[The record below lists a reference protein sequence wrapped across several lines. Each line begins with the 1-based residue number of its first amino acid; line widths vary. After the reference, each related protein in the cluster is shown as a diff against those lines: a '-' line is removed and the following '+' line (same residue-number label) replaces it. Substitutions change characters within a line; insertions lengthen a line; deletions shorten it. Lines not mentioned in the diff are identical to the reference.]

1 MIEVERL
8 SWTVTIFL
16 FVWLASQ
23 CIRLYQR
30 RRLRAIQNLPTEGQA
45 SLIVIVSSHCAIC
58 PAQKK
63 IIAELCALYPLLLR
77 VVIIDADTQPA
88 QARALSVMTVPST
101 LLQAP
106 DGRIAQVNHG
116 FMALD
121 PLIRQVNELLREV

>member
-1 MIEVERL
+1 MIEMERL
-8 SWTVTIFL
+8 GWTVTIFV

-23 CIRLYQR
+23 CFRLYQR
-30 RRLRAIQNLPTEGQA
+30 RRLRAVHNLPTEGQA
-45 SLIVIVSSHCAIC
+45 SLMVIVSSRCAIC

-63 IIAELCALYPLLLR
+63 VIAQLCALYPLLLR
-77 VVIIDADTQPA
+77 VVVVDADTQPA

-116 FMALD
+116 FMALE
-121 PLIRQVNELLREV
+121 PLVRQMNALLRRA

>member
-1 MIEVERL
+1 MIKVERL

-77 VVIIDADTQPA
+77 VVIIDTQPA

-106 DGRIAQVNHG
+106 DGRMAQVNHG

-121 PLIRQVNELLREV
+121 PLVRQVNELLRMV